1 MSRVHFTYRQN
12 IPVTDLLLDTENA
25 RIRVGSDQN
34 DCMTRILRKEAQ
46 LLALMRDIAEKGLTT
61 MPILVSPASGNKWIV
76 KDGNRRVTALK
87 LLNDPDCCPIGE
99 LKGRIL
105 AIKEKFNDN
114 IFDVVDVLSSD
125 NEEAIVRE
133 VVARHSGSMGG
144 AGQLDWNAYLRTI
157 YLLGHNQPS
166 EYKRAGQYLFW
177 AESVGI
183 YVDDEFPISTLSRF
197 FSEEN
202 LSKLGFSVEN
212 DKLVSNISIDKL
224 KRIATRIV
232 MDFNPPARLTVD
244 AVRSPEDASAYIEKL
259 RNEVGLAEQKP
270 GDESIEGSNYP
281 GSEERKEAPDVDD
294 GNSNTLG
301 SDDKN
306 DPSGKGSKPGSKG
319 GKPSG
324 PTGPSKPLWDR
335 PGLFRSGKSGFNIP
349 KEYIKITNIVAEL
362 KALNLV
368 ASSTKKPTP
377 MAVAMLFR
385 ALIEMSTKYYMQAN
399 GLKMVER
406 LHSDIARAADHMKE
420 VGRLNEEQHAVL
432 IQRTRDEA
440 GMLHVRTLQAYVHS
454 DAFHPNQQVLNT
466 LWDEIGVFVIACW
479 N

>member
-1 MSRVHFTYRQN
+1 MSRAHFTYKQN
-12 IPVTDLLLDTENA
+12 ISVTDLLLDTENA

-34 DCMTRILRKEAQ
+34 DCIVRILRKEDQ

-61 MPILVSPASGNKWIV
+61 MPILVSPAPDNKWVV

-87 LLNDPDCCPIGE
+87 LLNDPECCPVGE
-99 LKGRIL
+99 LKGRIR
-105 AIKEKFNDN
+105 AIKEKFNGN
-114 IFDVVDVLSSD
+114 IVGAVDVLSSD
-125 NEEAIVRE
+125 NEEAIIRE
-133 VVARHSGSMGG
+133 VVARHSGAMGG
-144 AGQLDWNAYLRTI
+144 IGQLDWSAYLRTI
-157 YLLGHNQPS
+157 YLLGHDQPS

-177 AESVGI
+177 SESVGI
-183 YVDDEFPISTLSRF
+183 YVDDGFPISTLGRF

-212 DKLVSNISIDKL
+212 DKLIPNISIEKV

-232 MDFNPPARLTVD
+232 MDFNPPGRLTVD
-244 AVRSPEDASAYIEKL
+244 AVRLPENAIAYIDELRKEFGLNEQRPEDVSTA
-259 RNEVGLAEQKP
+259 
-270 GDESIEGSNYP
+270 GSNP
-281 GSEERKEAPDVDD
+281 AGSEGGEGKSDTKGGNGGASGVD
-294 GNSNTLG
+294 GNN
-301 SDDKN
+301 N
-306 DPSGKGSKPGSKG
+306 PSGKGAGSGGKG

-324 PTGPSKPLWDR
+324 PIGPSKPLWDR
-335 PGLFRSGKSGFNIP
+335 PGLFRSGKPGFNVP
-349 KEYIKITNIVAEL
+349 KEYIKIVNIIAEL

-385 ALIEMSTKYYMQAN
+385 ALIEMSAKYYMQAN
-399 GLKMVER
+399 ALKMR
-406 LHSDIARAADHMKE
+406 DTLHLDIARAADHMKE
-420 VGRLNEEQHAVL
+420 FGRLNEEQHAVL

-440 GMLHVRTLQAYVHS
+440 GILHVRTLQAYVHS